1 VSRARADLVIEEA
14 RQWLPRGQPGA
25 GWGPCDYQAL
35 TLPRESDCGACAQ
48 VIASVHFKSIDC
60 GEVIT
65 MLAEKFFLVLETL
78 RSHADDR
85 SVVVNPASR
94 YIPIKLPP
102 AK

>member
-1 VSRARADLVIEEA
+1 
-14 RQWLPRGQPGA
+14 
-25 GWGPCDYQAL
+25 
-35 TLPRESDCGACAQ
+35 
-48 VIASVHFKSIDC
+48 
-60 GEVIT
+60 